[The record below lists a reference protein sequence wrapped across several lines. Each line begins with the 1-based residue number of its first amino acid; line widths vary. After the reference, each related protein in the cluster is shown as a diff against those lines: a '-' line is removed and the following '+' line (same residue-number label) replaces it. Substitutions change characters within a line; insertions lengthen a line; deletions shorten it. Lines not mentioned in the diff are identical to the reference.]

1 MLFRCAGRVAVTG
14 CSSSRTATAAAAVAQ
29 PRLATRQLRQMVTG
43 SCPQTTVLQFE
54 LLNRFHVLTYLA
66 LLHVPPA
73 ASAGKRVVALDFD
86 G

>member
-1 MLFRCAGRVAVTG
+1 
-14 CSSSRTATAAAAVAQ
+14 
-29 PRLATRQLRQMVTG
+29 MVTG